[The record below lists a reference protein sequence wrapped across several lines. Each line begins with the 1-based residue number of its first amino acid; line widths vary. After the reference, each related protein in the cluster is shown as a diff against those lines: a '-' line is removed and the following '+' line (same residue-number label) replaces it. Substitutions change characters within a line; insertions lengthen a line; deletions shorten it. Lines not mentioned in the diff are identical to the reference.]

1 MSFLDVE
8 DYHPPVSVGTV
19 FGAMFPSSD
28 WEVFFSFLLFSENH

>member
-28 WEVFFSFLLFSENH
+28 WEVFFFFFPPFQ